1 MTIRLQVKAANSA
14 PVPAGSPWDTAK
26 TDLMAERSMETQAET
41 SIPGTAGA
49 ASRALPAYLALSA
62 GILCIAWSAI
72 FVRWTD
78 IPGPASAFYRML
90 VPVLVL
96 LPTHFL
102 DRNQAPVDRRSLG
115 IIAFGGL
122 FFALDLALYNTSIL
136 KTTAA
141 NATLLGNNTPI
152 VVGLLTWV
160 VSRRRPQASFWLG
173 LFMALSG
180 TVIILWA
187 DLSKHTRFGIGDLMA
202 LGAAAC
208 FAVYLM
214 VTEKIRAT
222 TGTLAFLRLAMVSS
236 TAALLIINLML
247 GVSLRV
253 PHGKTL
259 WAVLGLGLV
268 SQLGGYLAL
277 TYALGH
283 LPATI
288 TSISLLS
295 QGPLTALMA
304 AVLLSEPLTL
314 PQIAG
319 GALVLAGVGLA
330 HRQRHPEDEANV

>member
-1 MTIRLQVKAANSA
+1 
-14 PVPAGSPWDTAK
+14 
-26 TDLMAERSMETQAET
+26 METRAEL
-41 SIPGTAGA
+41 SSLNGTLSS
-49 ASRALPAYLALSA
+49 SRTLPAYMSLAA
-62 GILCIAWSAI
+62 GIMCISWSAI

-90 VPVLVL
+90 VPAMVL
-96 LPTHFL
+96 LPSHFFE
-102 DRNQAPVDRRSLG
+102 RQRSRVDRRTLVV
-115 IIAFGGL
+115 IALGGL

-152 VVGLLTWV
+152 VVGLLSWLV
-160 VSRRRPQASFWLG
+160 FRRKPKASFWVG
-173 LFMALSG
+173 LLMAVGG
-180 TVIILWA
+180 TLVILWA
-187 DLSKHTRFGIGDLMA
+187 DLGQHTQFGVGDAMS

-208 FAVYLM
+208 FAVYLL

-222 TGTLAFLRLAMVSS
+222 TGTLTVLRLAMVSS
-236 TAALLIINLML
+236 TLALFVINLLL
-247 GVSLRV
+247 GVSLRM
-253 PHGKTL
+253 PHGRTF

-283 LPATI
+283 LPATV

-304 AVLLSEPLTL
+304 ALLLGEPLTR